1 LHHYNAFLDSA
12 AVQIDAPRRITSFIR
27 NWPASPNTGRPC
39 VNSKAPGVGKRKLT
53 VSTKVMMAPRL
64 PMNEILAEKGRK
76 SDKQG
81 NDDLHYP
88 D

>member
-1 LHHYNAFLDSA
+1 
-12 AVQIDAPRRITSFIR
+12 
-27 NWPASPNTGRPC
+27 

-64 PMNEILAEKGRK
+64 PMNEILAEKGRE